1 MQIKDLYGA
10 MLEKIN
16 SGEDTVLAT
25 IVAETGSS
33 PRSAGA
39 HILVDK
45 NGRVTGTIGGGTLE
59 YRSIQ
64 LAQGLLEQRQSRRKT
79 YRLYRNDE
87 EELGMMC
94 GGNVDVFFQFL
105 KGGDGKTASL
115 IGEAL
120 ARLEKDED
128 LWLFIDLTSPT
139 DWTMALY
146 SGGSLFP
153 AGMELD
159 EDDIRDLAR
168 NREVLVKKGGRRIY
182 GEPVKFAGRVFIF
195 GGGHVAQALEPVL
208 ESVGFRCAVFDNRE
222 EFVSRELFPGA
233 FDLIV
238 GDYDHIGEK
247 ITVGSRDYIVIM
259 THAYDLAVL
268 RQIIGKNCAYIGV
281 IGSATKAA
289 ALKRQ
294 LAEEGV
300 SEEILS
306 RINLPIGLKIKS
318 ETPEEIAVSIAG
330 EMIMRRAERR
340 AASFAPPVNPDAA
353 GVRAAPDAAQNAA
366 PNAVPAAGRL

>member
-1 MQIKDLYGA
+1 MQIEDLYTA

-45 NGRVTGTIGGGTLE
+45 SGRVSGTIGGGTLE
-59 YRSIQ
+59 YKSIQ
-64 LAQGLLEQRQSRRKT
+64 LAQGLLEQRRSRRKT

-94 GGNVDVFFQFL
+94 GGNVDVFFQFIE
-105 KGGDGKTASL
+105 GGDEKTAA
-115 IGEAL
+115 IIKEGI

-139 DWTMALY
+139 EWAMALY

-153 AGMELD
+153 AELQLGR
-159 EDDIRDLAR
+159 DDIRDLAR
-168 NREVLVKKGGRRIY
+168 NREVLVKKGDRRIY

-208 ESVGFRCAVFDNRE
+208 ESVGFRCVVFDNRE

-233 FDLIV
+233 LDLIT
-238 GDYDHIGEK
+238 GDYDHIEEK
-247 ITVGSRDYIVIM
+247 LTVSSRDYIVIV

-281 IGSATKAA
+281 IGSKTKAA

-294 LAEEGV
+294 LTEEGV
-300 SEEILS
+300 SEEILNK
-306 RINLPIGLKIKS
+306 INSPIGLKIKS

-330 EMIMRRAERR
+330 EMILRRAEKR
-340 AASFAPPVNPDAA
+340 AAALSPPDAP
-353 GVRAAPDAAQNAA
+353 G
-366 PNAVPAAGRL
+366 AVPAAGRI